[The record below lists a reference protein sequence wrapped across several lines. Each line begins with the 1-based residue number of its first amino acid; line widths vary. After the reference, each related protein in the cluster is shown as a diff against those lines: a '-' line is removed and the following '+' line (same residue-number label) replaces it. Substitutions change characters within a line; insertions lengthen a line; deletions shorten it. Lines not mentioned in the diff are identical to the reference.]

1 MIISGTTERKKSP
14 QESQVCRNFAAN
26 GNTALECSGAP
37 DSMMAS
43 YGTIAEADFDGYA
56 VPDADPLD
64 EGVYYFV
71 SEGVEGEPT
80 RWLIPRCCLGLD
92 ALEHAVDP
100 EAMRYSPVSE
110 IRNKRDNFRT
120 SVAERDVCCT
130 FTNGDDESSH
140 VIHIVSVS

>member
-1 MIISGTTERKKSP
+1 MIISGTTGRKKSP
-14 QESQVCRNFAAN
+14 QASQVCRKWQH
-26 GNTALECSGAP
+26 
-37 DSMMAS
+37 D
-43 YGTIAEADFDGYA
+43 GTIAEADFDGHA

-110 IRNKRDNFRT
+110 ITNKRDNFRT